1 MTFFNKLFL
10 GVEKEFSHVCYPNL
24 GLRMGRIV
32 KMDSVVGYF
41 LLAFH
46 NVIVYKAKIFLGL
59 AAFAPWNGS

>member
-1 MTFFNKLFL
+1 
-10 GVEKEFSHVCYPNL
+10 VENDFSHACYPNL

-46 NVIVYKAKIFLGL
+46 NVIVYKVWIFLGL
-59 AAFAPWNGS
+59 VAFAHYAGSLRTLYAK